1 MKRVIIAIGLFIVG
15 VSASAQI
22 EGTSLPSL
30 PNLTTAEMNGATGVY
45 VGSSVFNTDEQ
56 RIYTYTSSGWVT
68 NTDSQQLTL
77 NSANLEISNG
87 NSVDLSTITGFG
99 DNIYTIDGILTG
111 DRAVTQNNFDLNFD
125 ANTLVV
131 SGDNDRVGIGLV
143 NPNSKLH
150 INNVGTGLARGLQL
164 DTDQGNRHTI
174 SIRRTDN
181 ALETGIGFQNAGLA
195 YGATIFHRNQSEGGG
210 IGESLSIATIGNETD
225 PTLLGE
231 TATFKNDGTVRLHD
245 YGSGTNAGTLT
256 QILGV
261 EADGDVI
268 EVAADGLGSD
278 DQTAAEVSITDAGGN
293 FTAAD
298 VEGALAELAATA
310 GDNMYTADGTLT
322 GDRTVTQNNFDLNF
336 DANTLVVSGDNNRVG
351 IGTNAPTATLS
362 VSGGI
367 NTSNAIEI
375 GELGTGDRTSF
386 LDFHA
391 EDGVDRSFRIR
402 RLSGA
407 DGDVQIQN
415 NGTGGIQFLTDFS
428 DTRMSIGSSA
438 NNGNVGIG
446 ITNAAARLDVNG
458 NARVRTL
465 PASADTDQLVSADAN
480 GNLRKVNSLKASK
493 VFYPPSI
500 AIDASTPDPATNR
513 TIDLHAQYIAQFG
526 SPVVSSA
533 GTIPTYAATE
543 LDYHVT
549 FADPDVFGDGTNVL
563 NMSIDANG
571 ILTYRIYNSPADYN
585 ALINV
590 VFVVK

>member
-1 MKRVIIAIGLFIVG
+1 MKKVIIAIGLFIVG

-30 PNLTTAEMNGATGVY
+30 PNLTTAEMNSATGVY

-99 DNIYTIDGILTG
+99 DNIYTVDGILTG

-131 SGDNDRVGIGLV
+131 SGDNDRVGVGTDTPLGKLHVSTLTGEDVIFSSSSNTPSNDMDLDMYRTRLAGTSIAPIQDGDALGGIRFNGLV
-143 NPNSKLH
+143 GAASG
-150 INNVGTGLARGLQL
+150 ILAPFA
-164 DTDQGNRHTI
+164 TSAEI
-174 SIRRTDN
+174 SVTM
-181 ALETGIGFQNAGLA
+181 
-195 YGATIFHRNQSEGGG
+195 
-210 IGESLSIATIGNETD
+210 
-225 PTLLGE
+225 
-231 TATFKNDGTVRLHD
+231 DGTVSNTSAPGKMDFITTPEGSLTKEVRMTIKPDGNIGIGTETPNAKLDVENGTVRFSD
-245 YGSGTNAGTLT
+245 YGSGTITGTAT
-256 QILGV
+256 NILAV
-261 EADGDVI
+261 DADGDII
-268 EVAADGLGSD
+268 EVGATTFNDNPFNNSADDTVAENGDTSIYLPGSRLQVGTDGSAAVAMTLNDG
-278 DQTAAEVSITDAGGN
+278 GGN
-293 FTAAD
+293 
-298 VEGALAELAATA
+298 
-310 GDNMYTADGTLT
+310 
-322 GDRTVTQNNFDLNF
+322 
-336 DANTLVVSGDNNRVG
+336 ANITFNHTNR
-351 IGTNAPTATLS
+351 IP
-362 VSGGI
+362 
-367 NTSNAIEI
+367 
-375 GELGTGDRTSF
+375 D
-386 LDFHA
+386 
-391 EDGVDRSFRIR
+391 
-402 RLSGA
+402 
-407 DGDVQIQN
+407 
-415 NGTGGIQFLTDFS
+415 S
-428 DTRMSIGSSA
+428 DGSSA
-438 NNGNVGIG
+438 RIRTDVDASTSRMHFELADNVTAGAAPTMTTVMDIRTDNIRLNQDTDITGN
-446 ITNAAARLDVNG
+446 LDVNG
-458 NARVRTL
+458 TARVRNL
-465 PASADTDQLVSADAN
+465 PTAADTDQLVTADAN
-480 GNLRKVNSLKASK
+480 GNMRQVNSLRASK

-549 FADPDVFGDGTNVL
+549 FADPSVFGNGTTVQ
-563 NMSIDANG
+563 NMSVDANG